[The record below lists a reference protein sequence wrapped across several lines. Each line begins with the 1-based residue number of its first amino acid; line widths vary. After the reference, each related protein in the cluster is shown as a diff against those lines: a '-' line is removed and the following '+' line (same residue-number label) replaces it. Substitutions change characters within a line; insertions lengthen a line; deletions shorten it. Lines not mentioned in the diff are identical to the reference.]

1 MVRLIYN
8 PIEVALELG
17 DGIKGYILLLKT
29 CLSLCSPAT
38 AHSRQRPPYKAKR
51 LSGVR
56 HDATMLGTQHSLKNV
71 DSVFYR
77 EAIGLMVAAAVR
89 IAPCYR
95 PLRPNS

>member
-51 LSGVR
+51 LQAFGTTRQCSGLSI
-56 HDATMLGTQHSLKNV
+56 ALKT
-71 DSVFYR
+71 
-77 EAIGLMVAAAVR
+77 
-89 IAPCYR
+89 
-95 PLRPNS
+95 